1 MRRLRCGTVPYVWS
15 LVLVLAAS
23 VLLAW
28 VVVRTVRRQNRFRT
42 GQRAVVADVRARI
55 GLLQARAAALRVA
68 VSERWKS

>member
-1 MRRLRCGTVPYVWS
+1 MWS